1 MMNLNGYVCYVE
13 LEAVRRLTEIYLKN
27 HGISNHY
34 NFNFV
39 SKEIK
44 YVQKQP
50 PEVFCRKRCS

>member
-1 MMNLNGYVCYVE
+1 MNLNGYVCYVE
-13 LEAVRRLTEIYLKN
+13 VEAVRRLTEIYLKN
-27 HGISNHY
+27 HGISNH